1 MAHNLAPSVNCS
13 LDDIDLNALKR
24 KSFLHRIIIGDEKWM
39 DEPLRSP
46 KEEEII
52 GVVYYELLKP
62 NETTGRHTKTG
73 QLAAIKVMDV
83 TEASIRLDSDDVWF
97 NYPFG
102 KFNDTG
108 TVGFTS
114 LLWHKL

>member
-13 LDDIDLNALKR
+13 LDDIDLNALK
-24 KSFLHRIIIGDEKWM
+24 
-39 DEPLRSP
+39 EPAGIFELI
-46 KEEEII
+46 E
-52 GVVYYELLKP
+52 VVGNGTYGQVYK
-62 NETTGRHTKTG
+62 GRHTKTG